1 MPHPRVAVV
10 ILNWNGKVLL
20 EQFLPS
26 LGRSSYP
33 NLELVVVVNG
43 STDHSVSFLQQQYP
57 QIKTIILS
65 ENLGYAGG
73 YNAAL
78 QQVEADYYILLNSDV
93 EVSPGWVEP
102 LIELMET
109 HTNVAASQPKLLSFH
124 HKNKFEYAGASGG
137 WIDSLGYPFARGRV
151 LEHCETDHGQYDK
164 AAPIFW
170 ASGAAFCVRAKAFH
184 EMNGFDASFFAH
196 QEEIDLCWRLQRKGY
211 QIYSCPQSVVWHVGG
226 STLPKGNSQKTF
238 LNYRN
243 NLWMLAKNLPVGT
256 LCWVLPIRFALDA
269 LAAYKSLF
277 SGDPGYWWA
286 VAKSHFA
293 LIGKLIKGFEDTQ
306 SVYPKKNTL
315 LGRYKGSIVFD
326 YFIKGKKTFLEITG
340 RPA

>member
-33 NLELVVVVNG
+33 NLELVVVDNG

-243 NLWMLAKNLPVGT
+243 NLWMLAKNLPFGT

-340 RPA
+340 RPV

>member
-1 MPHPRVAVV
+1 M
-10 ILNWNGKVLL
+10 
-20 EQFLPS
+20 
-26 LGRSSYP
+26 
-33 NLELVVVVNG
+33 
-43 STDHSVSFLQQQYP
+43 
-57 QIKTIILS
+57 
-65 ENLGYAGG
+65 GG
-73 YNAAL
+73 
-78 QQVEADYYILLNSDV
+78 
-93 EVSPGWVEP
+93 P

>member
-33 NLELVVVVNG
+33 NLELVVVDNG

-151 LEHCETDHGQYDK
+151 LEHCETDHGQYDN

>member
-33 NLELVVVVNG
+33 NLELVVVDNG

-243 NLWMLAKNLPVGT
+243 NLWMLAKNLPFGT

-326 YFIKGKKTFLEITG
+326 YFIKGKKTFLEITS

>member
-10 ILNWNGKVLL
+10 ILNWNGKALL

-33 NLELVVVVNG
+33 NLELVVADNG

-293 LIGKLIKGFEDTQ
+293 LIGKLIKGFEDNQ

>member
-33 NLELVVVVNG
+33 NLELVVVDNG

-184 EMNGFDASFFAH
+184 EMNGLMLVFLH
-196 QEEIDLCWRLQRKGY
+196 TRKKSTSAGD
-211 QIYSCPQSVVWHVGG
+211 YSEKA
-226 STLPKGNSQKTF
+226 TKF
-238 LNYRN
+238 I
-243 NLWMLAKNLPVGT
+243 LAP
-256 LCWVLPIRFALDA
+256 
-269 LAAYKSLF
+269 SL
-277 SGDPGYWWA
+277 
-286 VAKSHFA
+286 
-293 LIGKLIKGFEDTQ
+293 
-306 SVYPKKNTL
+306 
-315 LGRYKGSIVFD
+315 
-326 YFIKGKKTFLEITG
+326 
-340 RPA
+340 

>member
-33 NLELVVVVNG
+33 NLELVVVDNG

-306 SVYPKKNTL
+306 CVYPKKNTL

>member
-33 NLELVVVVNG
+33 NLELVVVDNG

-293 LIGKLIKGFEDTQ
+293 LIGKLIKGFEDTH

-315 LGRYKGSIVFD
+315 LGRFKGSIVFD

>member
-33 NLELVVVVNG
+33 NLELVVVDNG

-78 QQVEADYYILLNSDV
+78 QQVEADFYILLNSDV

-109 HTNVAASQPKLLSFH
+109 HTNVAASQPKLLSFD

-243 NLWMLAKNLPVGT
+243 NLWMLAKNLPFGT

-293 LIGKLIKGFEDTQ
+293 LIGKLIKGFEDTH

>member
-33 NLELVVVVNG
+33 NLELVVVDNG
-43 STDHSVSFLQQQYP
+43 STDYSVSFLQQQYP

-293 LIGKLIKGFEDTQ
+293 LIGKLIKGFEDTH

>member
-33 NLELVVVVNG
+33 NLELVVVDNG

-293 LIGKLIKGFEDTQ
+293 LIGKLIKGFEDTH

>member
-33 NLELVVVVNG
+33 NLELVVVDNG

>member
-33 NLELVVVVNG
+33 NLELVVVDNG
-43 STDHSVSFLQQQYP
+43 STDQSVSFLQQQYP

-286 VAKSHFA
+286 VARSHFA

>member
-1 MPHPRVAVV
+1 MSHPRVAVV
-10 ILNWNGKVLL
+10 ILNWNGQALL
-20 EQFLPS
+20 GQFLPS
-26 LGRSSYP
+26 LEKSSYP
-33 NLELVVVVNG
+33 NLELIVADNG
-43 STDHSVSFLQQQYP
+43 SSDNSVSFLQQQFP
-57 QIKTIILS
+57 KIKVIALPN
-65 ENLGYAGG
+65 NLGYAGG

-78 QQVEADYYILLNSDV
+78 KKVNADYYILLNSDV

>member
-33 NLELVVVVNG
+33 NLELVVVDNG

-196 QEEIDLCWRLQRKGY
+196 QEEIDLCWRLQLKGY

>member
-33 NLELVVVVNG
+33 NLELVVVDNG

-243 NLWMLAKNLPVGT
+243 NLWMLAKNLPFGT

>member
-33 NLELVVVVNG
+33 NLELVVVDNG

-243 NLWMLAKNLPVGT
+243 NLWMLAKNLPFGT

-293 LIGKLIKGFEDTQ
+293 LIGKLIKGFEDTH

-326 YFIKGKKTFLEITG
+326 YFIKGKKTFLEITS

>member
-33 NLELVVVVNG
+33 NLELVVVDNG

-151 LEHCETDHGQYDK
+151 LEHCETDQGQYDK

-170 ASGAAFCVRAKAFH
+170 ASGAAFCIRAKAFH

-293 LIGKLIKGFEDTQ
+293 LIGKLIKGFEDTH

-315 LGRYKGSIVFD
+315 LGRYKGSIIFD
-326 YFIKGKKTFLEITG
+326 FFIKGKKTFLEITG

>member
-33 NLELVVVVNG
+33 NLELVVVDNG

-102 LIELMET
+102 LIELMES
-109 HTNVAASQPKLLSFH
+109 HTNVAAAQPKLLSFH

-137 WIDSLGYPFARGRV
+137 WIDCLGYPFARGRV

-164 AAPIFW
+164 ATPIFW

-196 QEEIDLCWRLQRKGY
+196 QEEIDLCWRLQRRGY

-243 NLWMLAKNLPVGT
+243 NLWMLAKNLPFGT

-293 LIGKLIKGFEDTQ
+293 LIGKLIKGFEDTH
-306 SVYPKKNTL
+306 SVYPKMNTL

-326 YFIKGKKTFLEITG
+326 YFIKGKKTFLEIIG

>member
-33 NLELVVVVNG
+33 NLELVVVDNG

-326 YFIKGKKTFLEITG
+326 YFIKGKKTFLEITS

>member
-33 NLELVVVVNG
+33 NLELVVVDNG

-102 LIELMET
+102 LIELMES
-109 HTNVAASQPKLLSFH
+109 HTNVAAAQPKLLSFH

-137 WIDSLGYPFARGRV
+137 WIDCLGYPFARGRV

-164 AAPIFW
+164 ATPIFW

-196 QEEIDLCWRLQRKGY
+196 QEEIDLCWRLQRRGY

-243 NLWMLAKNLPVGT
+243 NLWMLAKNLPFGT

-293 LIGKLIKGFEDTQ
+293 LIGKLIKGFEDTHN
-306 SVYPKKNTL
+306 VYPKKKTL

-326 YFIKGKKTFLEITG
+326 YFIKGKKTFLEIIG

>member
-33 NLELVVVVNG
+33 NLELVVVDNG
-43 STDHSVSFLQQQYP
+43 STDQSVSFLQQQYP

-293 LIGKLIKGFEDTQ
+293 LIGKLIKGFEDTH

>member
-1 MPHPRVAVV
+1 MSHPRVAVV

-33 NLELVVVVNG
+33 NLELVVVDNG

-293 LIGKLIKGFEDTQ
+293 LIGKLIKGFEDTH

>member
-33 NLELVVVVNG
+33 NLELVVVDNG

-293 LIGKLIKGFEDTQ
+293 LIGKLIKGFEDAQ

>member
-1 MPHPRVAVV
+1 MQ
-10 ILNWNGKVLL
+10 G
-20 EQFLPS
+20 
-26 LGRSSYP
+26 
-33 NLELVVVVNG
+33 
-43 STDHSVSFLQQQYP
+43 
-57 QIKTIILS
+57 
-65 ENLGYAGG
+65 
-73 YNAAL
+73 
-78 QQVEADYYILLNSDV
+78 
-93 EVSPGWVEP
+93 
-102 LIELMET
+102 
-109 HTNVAASQPKLLSFH
+109 
-124 HKNKFEYAGASGG
+124 
-137 WIDSLGYPFARGRV
+137 GRV

-277 SGDPGYWWA
+277 SCDPGYWWA

-293 LIGKLIKGFEDTQ
+293 LIGKLINGFEDTQ

>member
-1 MPHPRVAVV
+1 
-10 ILNWNGKVLL
+10 
-20 EQFLPS
+20 
-26 LGRSSYP
+26 
-33 NLELVVVVNG
+33 LELVVADNG

>member
-1 MPHPRVAVV
+1 MSHPRVAVV
-10 ILNWNGKVLL
+10 ILNWNGQALL
-20 EQFLPS
+20 GQFLPS
-26 LGRSSYP
+26 LEKSSYP
-33 NLELVVVVNG
+33 NLELIVADNG
-43 STDHSVSFLQQQYP
+43 SSDNSVSFLQQQFP
-57 QIKTIILS
+57 KIKIIALPN
-65 ENLGYAGG
+65 NLGYAGG

-78 QQVEADYYILLNSDV
+78 KQVNADYYILLNSDV

-102 LIELMET
+102 LIELMEA
-109 HTNVAASQPKLLSFH
+109 HSYIAACQPKLLSFT
-124 HKNKFEYAGASGG
+124 HKNQFEYAGASGG

-151 LEHCETDHGQYDK
+151 MEHCETDHGQYNT

-170 ASGAAFCVRAKAFH
+170 ASGAAFCIRASAFH

-196 QEEIDLCWRLQRKGY
+196 QEEIDLCWRLQRQGY

-243 NLWMLAKNLPVGT
+243 NLWMLAKNLPLAT
-256 LCWVLPIRFALDA
+256 LCWVLPVRFALDA

-293 LIGKLIKGFEDTQ
+293 LIGKLTTGFRQ
-306 SVYPKKNTL
+306 PQNKFSKNVTL
-315 LGRYKGSIVFD
+315 AGHYKGSILID
-326 YFIKGKKTFLEITG
+326 YFLKGKKTFLEITG
-340 RPA
+340 NPV

>member
-33 NLELVVVVNG
+33 NLELVVVDNG

-196 QEEIDLCWRLQRKGY
+196 QEEIDLCWRLQLKGY

-340 RPA
+340 RPV

>member
-33 NLELVVVVNG
+33 NLELVVADNG

-277 SGDPGYWWA
+277 SGDPGYLWA

>member
-33 NLELVVVVNG
+33 NLELVVVDNG

-124 HKNKFEYAGASGG
+124 HENKFEYAGASGG